1 MDSAM
6 MRPVTFLA
14 NGLILEGI
22 LHAAANG
29 EGRLVPGAVV
39 CHPHPLYGGDMH
51 NAVVVA
57 VCDSL
62 ATQGIAALRFN
73 FRGTGASEGSHG
85 GGRQEPNDI
94 HAALDFLASRPGIHP
109 QRLCLA
115 GYSFGALI
123 ALSTPHQPLAAL
135 AAISPPLAADT
146 GNDMEI
152 SCPTLVIFGER
163 DTVAP
168 AGSLERAGIDLP
180 PGSRVVVVPGADH
193 FWWGLEKSIAEEVAA
208 FFGEHTRPQAGR
220 EASTRDAEPR

>member
-6 MRPVTFLA
+6 TQPVTFPA
-14 NGLILEGI
+14 NGLTLEGI

-29 EGRLVPGAVV
+29 EGRPVPGAVV

-57 VCDSL
+57 VCGAL
-62 ATQGIAALRFN
+62 AMQGITALRFN

-85 GGRQEPNDI
+85 GGREEPDDV
-94 HAALDFLASRPGIHP
+94 HAALDFLASQPEVHP

-115 GYSFGALI
+115 GYSFGALV
-123 ALSTPHQPLAAL
+123 ALSTPYPPLAAL
-135 AAISPPLAADT
+135 AAISPPLAADR
-146 GNDMEI
+146 GNGMKL

-163 DTVAP
+163 DTIAP

-180 PGSRVVVVPGADH
+180 PRSRVIVVPGADH
-193 FWWGLEKSIAEEVAA
+193 FWWGREKNVAEEVAA
-208 FFGEHTRPQAGR
+208 FFSEHTRPQAGR